1 MYYIIRKLIN
11 AAPVLA
17 KCSPPPH
24 TRAAKFL
31 YGGAAFSQKGGCIY
45 QFPII
50 IIFPKKI
57 HYKVHLTYESL
68 FLLHM
73 KRYHVSKK
81 SFRFLCLD
89 FGKKTSLMTCFL
101 RFSNLKLSWQS
112 YNPCESQEFPYQSY
126 LKPVNCA
133 MIGMHCSISS
143 LLISKHSG

>member
-1 MYYIIRKLIN
+1 MYYI
-11 AAPVLA
+11 
-17 KCSPPPH
+17 
-24 TRAAKFL
+24 
-31 YGGAAFSQKGGCIY
+31 
-45 QFPII
+45 II

-143 LLISKHSG
+143 LLISKHSGWLNLCHLSRWNIRKNKAQNWKVTNHEDSM